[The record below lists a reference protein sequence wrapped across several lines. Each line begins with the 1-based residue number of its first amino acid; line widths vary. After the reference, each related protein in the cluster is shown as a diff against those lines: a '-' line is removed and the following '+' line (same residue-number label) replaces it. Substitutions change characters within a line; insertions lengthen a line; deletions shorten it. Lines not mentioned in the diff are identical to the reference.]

1 MEPIDALRPD
11 LRGSATWQRVS
22 DHYHQLFAPGFG
34 VSGEPC
40 DPAIASDGSTTA
52 CTVLIRSDLE
62 SAPRLAVQIQ
72 NSTGMRTID
81 APCDVRL
88 PRFAQDGA
96 VRAVRLAALADLAA
110 DGMFD
115 VVMIDNDEIHPL
127 PTLPGVAETIAWS
140 PDGSTLLAIV
150 ADAGAD
156 AAGAQGSGR
165 ISRGDIPE
173 WMPVV
178 MGDQPGEGTPVG
190 GWRRVWTIRPGLE
203 TAWSCISPD
212 GVTCWEAV
220 WCGLSDI
227 VAIIS
232 DRPDEA
238 AWFEARVARIDL
250 VSRSST
256 TLANGNGNGM
266 CVGLPTATPDG
277 LTTAVV
283 RASCSDRTVVAG
295 DVYII
300 RAGVESRLPTADI
313 DVTWQS
319 FRTNELLVI
328 AGQRGLYTVIA
339 EVNVVTGDVSE
350 RWSSLLE
357 TCGQRY
363 PEVAIASNC
372 DAIAM
377 VREGYGT
384 PPELTVLVA
393 AGPQRATTSLTHA
406 GHHAMLESAGTLEP
420 VAWTAPDG
428 TLIDGLVACPAGEG
442 PFPLITYVHGGPVWA
457 WRSRWT
463 MGYPYTA
470 LFVRNGFAVFHPNP
484 RGSSGRGE
492 AFRAA
497 VLGDL
502 GGAEAGDILSGI
514 DHLESIGIADP
525 QRLGVFGGSHGGF
538 MAAWLITVTQ
548 RFGAAVPYCPVT
560 EWEFM
565 RLTTNDM
572 AAQDHLLADGI
583 ANSPLEHVDRVVT
596 PTLLFTGSRDL
607 ITPAS
612 QGLALHRALAE
623 RGVPTGYVEYPLEG
637 HGVRTFPAQ
646 IDFSARSLNWFERFL
661 CLP

>member
-1 MEPIDALRPD
+1 MEPIDALQPD

-22 DHYHQLFAPGFG
+22 DHYHQLFAPGFD
-34 VSGEPC
+34 VPAEPS
-40 DPAIASDGSTTA
+40 DPAISADGNATA
-52 CTVLIRSDLE
+52 CTVLIRRDLE
-62 SAPRLAVQIQ
+62 SAPRLAVQIHD
-72 NSTGMRTID
+72 SSGTHTID

-88 PRFAQDGA
+88 PRFAANSSAGGH
-96 VRAVRLAALADLAA
+96 RLAALADLASP
-110 DGMFD
+110 GMFG
-115 VVMIDNDEIHPL
+115 VVVIDNDEVHSL
-127 PTLPGVAETIAWS
+127 PALAGVAETIAWS
-140 PDGSTLLAIV
+140 PDGSALLAIV

-165 ISRGDIPE
+165 ISRGDTPA

-178 MGDQPGEGTPVG
+178 MGDQPGDGTPAG
-190 GWRRVWTIRPGLE
+190 GWRRVWIIRPGTE
-203 TAWSCISPD
+203 TAWLCISPD

-220 WCGLSDI
+220 WCGPSNI
-227 VAIIS
+227 VAVIS

-238 AWFEARVARIDL
+238 AWFDARVARIELD
-250 VSRSST
+250 SRSSS
-256 TLANGNGNGM
+256 TLANGNGM
-266 CVGLPTATPDG
+266 CVGLPAATPDG

-295 DVYII
+295 DVFVI
-300 RAGVESRLPTADI
+300 RAGFESRLPTADI

-328 AGQRGLYTVIA
+328 AGQRGLHTVIA
-339 EVNVVTGDVSE
+339 EVNVVTGDVNE

-357 TCGQRY
+357 TCGHRY

-377 VREGYGT
+377 VRDGYGA
-384 PPELTVLVA
+384 PPELTVL
-393 AGPQRATTSLTHA
+393 AGALPPRATSTLTHA
-406 GHHAMLESAGTLEP
+406 GHDAMLASAGTLQP

-428 TLIDGLVACPAGEG
+428 STIEGLVACPSGEG

-492 AFRAA
+492 AFRSA

-514 DHLESIGIADP
+514 DHLESIRIADP

-572 AAQDHLLADGI
+572 AAQDHLLADGM
-583 ANSPLEHVDRVVT
+583 ANSPLEHVDRIIT

-623 RGVPTGYVEYPLEG
+623 CGVPTGYVEYPLEG
-637 HGVRTFPAQ
+637 HGVRSFPAQ
-646 IDFSARSLNWFERFL
+646 IDFSARALNWFEYFL
-661 CLP
+661 CSP